1 LDISRLALGEK
12 FSLLRCGIFGTMA
25 ETKLMTIDSSE
36 TWKILLSQTEGRDK
50 LYRTLQ
56 YACKLVRGL
65 DAGSS
70 SVSNKSLALEQVL
83 SNARQV
89 LRLAK
94 WVNIWSKRMGQ
105 ASFGLKGQDSVGA
118 TLQLLNDLGNF
129 LYFALDNYALL
140 GKTILDRKDANTY
153 QLRGKRFFLLAV
165 IAGFL
170 DSLWKLRKVRKQLS
184 LVSARET
191 SATVDNKADTGNVSH
206 ELQVLRKQQQ
216 DAIVGIVR
224 YGFDIVVGISISRK
238 EQLSPTLTGFCGVIS
253 SLMAWYQVWPRKA
266 NV

>member
-1 LDISRLALGEK
+1 
-12 FSLLRCGIFGTMA
+12 MA
-25 ETKLMTIDSSE
+25 EMKLMTIDSSE

-56 YACKLVRGL
+56 YACKLVRGV

-70 SVSNKSLALEQVL
+70 SLSKKSLALEQIL
-83 SNARQV
+83 GNARQV

-94 WVNIWSKRMGQ
+94 WVNIWSKRIGQ
-105 ASFGLKGQDSVGA
+105 TSFGLKGQNSIGA

-129 LYFALDNYALL
+129 LYFAFDNYALL
-140 GKTILDRKDANTY
+140 CKTILDGRDANAY

-170 DSLWKLRKVRKQLS
+170 DSLWKFRNVRKQLS
-184 LVSARET
+184 LLYERERSTMLET
-191 SATVDNKADTGNVSH
+191 SSSDKRDSGNTSR
-206 ELQVLRKQQQ
+206 ELQTLQKQQQ
-216 DAIVGIVR
+216 EAIVGIVR

-253 SLMAWYQVWPRKA
+253 SLVAWYQVWPRKP
-266 NV
+266 VTTV